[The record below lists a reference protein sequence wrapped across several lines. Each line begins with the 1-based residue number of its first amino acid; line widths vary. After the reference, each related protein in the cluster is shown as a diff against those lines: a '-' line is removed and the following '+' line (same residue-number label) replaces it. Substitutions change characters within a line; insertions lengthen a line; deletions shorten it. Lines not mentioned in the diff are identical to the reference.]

1 MTLQFLIQGSE
12 KVIGHYQRLLDTAA
26 SEEER
31 ARYRDRI
38 EEEQHRLGR
47 LQRSSQARH
56 AA

>member
-31 ARYRDRI
+31 ARYRERI
-38 EEEQHRLGR
+38 EKEQQRLGR